1 MKENIGGAVVGIVP
15 FDSFFYCCGNRRN
28 SLFTIAKNTAVQG
41 AGDYSSGGLFC
52 CEHGLKFPA
61 ENAFMSFAT
70 PEKAARY
77 TGIGEVVCVAEGEES
92 GLLITKQRSGVQ
104 VQIYPKKD
112 GEWQIGTG
120 ISFSQSSYAME
131 KGMITLYQYKPTGE
145 HYISVILFGTDI
157 PIHDSVGSVFQ
168 TYTQDEITAEHFS
181 EYYAYIPQFDD
192 TYTVT
197 INGTT
202 IALTEDSPHKGLF

>member
-1 MKENIGGAVVGIVP
+1 MALYHLIRFFLAVAIAAIPFLLLRKTLQSKGLAIITVVVFFIV
-15 FDSFFYCCGNRRN
+15 SMAL
-28 SLFTIAKNTAVQG
+28 SL
-41 AGDYSSGGLFC
+41 
-52 CEHGLKFPA
+52 FPA

-120 ISFSQSSYAME
+120 ISFSQSSYAIE

-145 HYISVILFGTDI
+145 HYISVILFGTDV
-157 PIHDSVGSVFQ
+157 PIQDSIGSVFE
-168 TYTQDEITAEHFS
+168 TYKQDEISAEHFS
-181 EYYAYIPQFDD
+181 VYYAYIPQFDD

-197 INGTT
+197 IDGTT
-202 IALTEDSPHKGLF
+202 IALTEDSPHLVKGLF

>member
-1 MKENIGGAVVGIVP
+1 MALYHLIRFFIAVAIAAIPFLLLRRTLQSKALAITAVVV
-15 FDSFFYCCGNRRN
+15 FFVVNMAL
-28 SLFTIAKNTAVQG
+28 SL
-41 AGDYSSGGLFC
+41 
-52 CEHGLKFPA
+52 FPA

-112 GEWQIGTG
+112 GKWQIGTG

-168 TYTQDEITAEHFS
+168 TCKQDELAAEHFS

-192 TYTVT
+192 TYTLT

-202 IALTEDSPHKGLF
+202 IALTEDSPHLVKGLF

>member
-1 MKENIGGAVVGIVP
+1 MLSLALYHLIRFFIAVAIAAIPFLLLRRTLQSKALAITAVVV
-15 FDSFFYCCGNRRN
+15 FFVV
-28 SLFTIAKNTAVQG
+28 SMAL
-41 AGDYSSGGLFC
+41 SM
-52 CEHGLKFPA
+52 FPA
-61 ENAFMSFAT
+61 ENAFMSFTT

-120 ISFSQSSYAME
+120 ISFSQRSYAME

-145 HYISVILFGTDI
+145 YYISANLFGADV
-157 PIHDSVGSVFQ
+157 PIQDSIGSVFQ
-168 TYTQDEITAEHFS
+168 TYKQDEISAEHFS
-181 EYYAYIPQFDD
+181 VYYAYIPQFDD

-197 INGTT
+197 IDGTT
-202 IALTEDSPHKGLF
+202 IALTEDSPHLVKGLF

>member
-1 MKENIGGAVVGIVP
+1 MALYHLIRFFIAVAIAAIPFLLLRRTLQSKALAITAVVV
-15 FDSFFYCCGNRRN
+15 FFVVNMAL
-28 SLFTIAKNTAVQG
+28 SL
-41 AGDYSSGGLFC
+41 
-52 CEHGLKFPA
+52 FPA

-70 PEKAARY
+70 AEKAARY